1 MLFPLPPLLTPVPST
16 DVVVPELVVEFVV
29 DVFAERLDVAL
40 RIKLGT
46 RKPGWWETAEGAW
59 NAKAPEDSALELIEE
74 VSRER
79 LRRSMMARCAG
90 ACLAPLSSSS
100 LSDAENCDSGIAC
113 GSSIK
118 KDTESRIS
126 ASETGLRAV
135 SLVVVLRRRSGGRF
149 SFSWELV
156 EMCLRLSGLG
166 WAVVAVVVPACCES
180 GTETDSVDSEP
191 STSNWK
197 SGAPRKS
204 RSGSSSRSSIARRK
218 ADFFGFWAASR
229 IVSE

>member
-1 MLFPLPPLLTPVPST
+1 
-16 DVVVPELVVEFVV
+16 
-29 DVFAERLDVAL
+29 
-40 RIKLGT
+40 
-46 RKPGWWETAEGAW
+46 
-59 NAKAPEDSALELIEE
+59 
-74 VSRER
+74 
-79 LRRSMMARCAG
+79 MMARCAG
-90 ACLAPLSSSS
+90 ACLAPPSSSS
-100 LSDAENCDSGIAC
+100 LSDTENWDSGIAC

-135 SLVVVLRRRSGGRF
+135 PLAVVLRRWGGGRF

-156 EMCLRLSGLG
+156 ETYLRLSGLG
-166 WAVVAVVVPACCES
+166 WAMVAVVIAGCCES

-191 STSNWK
+191 STSSWK

-218 ADFFGFWAASR
+218 ADFFGFWAASI